1 MRRTFG
7 YSGTQ
12 HAQMLLD
19 SGPVSFAAGGWSA
32 GAPDIHIFDQ
42 DFVAEN
48 VHAGQQIGVD
58 QRRAFYRVAVG
69 PKGVELTS
77 AVQALDAAATE
88 AQSIIAAEA
97 RVLQQH
103 VPQGMSLDAFLDQ
116 IPSDVDQF

>member
-1 MRRTFG
+1 
-7 YSGTQ
+7 
-12 HAQMLLD
+12 
-19 SGPVSFAAGGWSA
+19 
-32 GAPDIHIFDQ
+32 
-42 DFVAEN
+42 
-48 VHAGQQIGVD
+48 
-58 QRRAFYRVAVG
+58 VG